1 MEGQE
6 LIHLHA
12 LLFEVGECLEAD
24 ESLPDDVFAHYKT
37 QPTRPQDIHRDKDAH
52 ATAVK
57 HLSRHCSQ
65 LVAES
70 HQRTHT
76 STTETPT
83 S

>member
-1 MEGQE
+1 MKRQE

-12 LLFEVGECLEAD
+12 LLFEVGEYLEAD
-24 ESLPDDVFAHYKT
+24 DSLPNDVFVHYET
-37 QPTRPQDIHRDKDAH
+37 QPTRPQDIHRGKDAH

-65 LVAES
+65 LVDES
-70 HQRTHT
+70 HQQTYT